1 MVGGGRGGPR
11 RGILGPAGPA
21 IPRRRG
27 EAGQGGRR
35 GFADPPVPGGARWC
49 PVVPGGA
56 SRWPPVAAA
65 TAATW
70 TRARHPRPLHCTPH
84 WVASSS
90 PMSVT
95 D

>member
-49 PVVPGGA
+49 PVVPPGG
-56 SRWPPVAAA
+56 RRHGGNMDPGPPPQA
-65 TAATW
+65 TALYT
-70 TRARHPRPLHCTPH
+70 TLGGQQQPYVSYRLKLGH
-84 WVASSS
+84 
-90 PMSVT
+90 
-95 D
+95 